1 MVTFN
6 DGKQLETTAVYGG
19 TETYQSAQRKTLEL
33 VVSADEL
40 TLDEAKAI
48 WQDSNATSEITVED
62 NGESSVQLN
71 FTLPVS
77 LTLSQM
83 DGADVIRM
91 KLAQKST
98 LEIMQER
105 HGEDISALDAA
116 ILEIGELLGGE
127 DIVYLVLPQDNRGE
141 NHHRRCAAEVAGKSQ
156 KNAGK

>member
-1 MVTFN
+1 MVTN

-127 DIVYLVLPQDNRGE
+127 DNG
-141 NHHRRCAAEVAGKSQ
+141 
-156 KNAGK
+156 